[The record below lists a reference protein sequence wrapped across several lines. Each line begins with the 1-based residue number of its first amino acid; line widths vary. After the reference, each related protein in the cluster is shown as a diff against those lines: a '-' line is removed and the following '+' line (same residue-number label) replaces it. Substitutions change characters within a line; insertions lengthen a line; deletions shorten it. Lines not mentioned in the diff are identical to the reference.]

1 MHDDVPFFWDN
12 WDIMHHTYETQ
23 RYDLNTA
30 ANMTEFKLEQSD
42 LSVILRFKYKIG
54 EKSTLT

>member
-1 MHDDVPFFWDN
+1 
-12 WDIMHHTYETQ
+12 MHHTYETQ